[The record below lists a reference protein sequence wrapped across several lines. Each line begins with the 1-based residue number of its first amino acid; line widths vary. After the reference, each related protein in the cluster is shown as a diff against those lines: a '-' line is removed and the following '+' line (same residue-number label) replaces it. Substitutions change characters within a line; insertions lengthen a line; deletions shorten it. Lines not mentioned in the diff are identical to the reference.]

1 MSEMITLAK
10 EIVNVVMKNK
20 LYILLFLA
28 FLFSGTTLWAQQKA
42 TPKAGEG
49 ISSFLLRHNRSPKKY
64 YDDFIELNKQ
74 KLGKNNVLKV
84 GVTYVIPPVK
94 KSTTTS
100 AKTTPVKNTGAKNTT
115 SESAGTKQP
124 SSKAKSTKI
133 GTTINEP
140 LFGKQLANVKVTS
153 NRLAGACFYVVSGHG
168 GPDPGAIGKVGR
180 YELHEDE
187 YAYDIAL
194 RLARNLMQ
202 EGAEVY
208 IIIQDAKDGIRD
220 DSYLSNSKRE
230 TCMGDAIPLNQVQR
244 LQQRCDKINALYR
257 KDRKNHSYCRA
268 IFIHIDSR
276 SKGKQTDVFF
286 YYSNKKGDSKRLAN
300 NMKDTFE
307 SKYDKHQPNRGF
319 SGTVS
324 GRNLYVL
331 SHTTPASV
339 FVELGNIQNTFD
351 QRRLVINSNRQAL
364 AKWLMEGFLKDYKE
378 KK

>member
-1 MSEMITLAK
+1 
-10 EIVNVVMKNK
+10 MKNK

-94 KSTTTS
+94 KSTATPAKSTS
-100 AKTTPVKNTGAKNTT
+100 TKETSSKDAPTKNADAKNTA
-115 SESAGTKQP
+115 SESSGTKQQSP
-124 SSKAKSTKI
+124 KAKSTKI

-153 NRLAGACFYVVSGHG
+153 NRFAGACFYVVSGHG
-168 GPDPGAIGKVGR
+168 GPDPGAIGKVGK

-202 EGAEVY
+202 EGAEVR

-230 TCMGDAIPLNQVQR
+230 TCMGDPIPLNQVQR

-257 KDRKNHSYCRA
+257 KDRKNYSYCRA

-286 YYSNKKGDSKRLAN
+286 YYSNKKGESKRLAN
-300 NMKDTFE
+300 NMKNTFE

-351 QRRLVINSNRQAL
+351 QRRLVMNSNRQAL

>member
-1 MSEMITLAK
+1 
-10 EIVNVVMKNK
+10 MKNK

-64 YDDFIELNKQ
+64 YDDFIELNKK

-94 KSTTTS
+94 KSSGTS
-100 AKTTPVKNTGAKNTT
+100 AGNTEAKNTT
-115 SESAGTKQP
+115 AKGTGTQQR
-124 SSKAKSTKI
+124 SSKAKTTKI
-133 GTTINEP
+133 GTTIKEP
-140 LFGKQLANVKVTS
+140 LFGKELANVKVTS

-168 GPDPGAIGKVGR
+168 GPDPGAIGRVGKH
-180 YELHEDE
+180 ELHEDE

-202 EGAEVY
+202 EGAEVH

-244 LQQRCDKINALYR
+244 LQQRCNKINALYQ
-257 KDRKNHSYCRA
+257 KDRKNYSYCRA
-268 IFIHIDSR
+268 IFIHVDSR

-286 YYSNKKGDSKRLAN
+286 YHSNKKAVSKRLAN

-307 SKYDKHQPNRGF
+307 SKYGKHQPNRGF

-339 FVELGNIQNTFD
+339 FVELGNIQNSFD

>member
-202 EGAEVY
+202 EGAEVH

-244 LQQRCDKINALYR
+244 LQQRCNKINALYR

>member
-1 MSEMITLAK
+1 
-10 EIVNVVMKNK
+10 MKNK

-94 KSTTTS
+94 KTTATPAKSTSSKDAASKDTS
-100 AKTTPVKNTGAKNTT
+100 TKNANTKNTATENT
-115 SESAGTKQP
+115 GTKQTAP
-124 SSKAKSTKI
+124 KAKSTKI
-133 GTTINEP
+133 GTTLNEP
-140 LFGKQLANVKVTS
+140 LFGKQLADVKVTS

-168 GPDPGAIGKVGR
+168 GPDPGAIGKVGK

-202 EGAEVY
+202 EGAEVR

-230 TCMGDAIPLNQVQR
+230 TCMGDPIPLNQVQR

-257 KDRKNHSYCRA
+257 KDRKNYSYCRA

-286 YYSNKKGDSKRLAN
+286 YYSNKKGESKRLAN
-300 NMKDTFE
+300 NMKNTFE

-319 SGTVS
+319 TGTVS

-351 QRRLVINSNRQAL
+351 QRRLVMNSNRQAL